1 MIHLESLTKQFSNQK
16 GIFNVSLR
24 VNEGEVLGF
33 LGPNGAGKSTTIRHL
48 MGFIQPD
55 QGSSFINGLN
65 TWKEANKVQKIVG
78 YLPGE
83 ISFLDDMTGMQ
94 FLELMTKMKGIKD
107 ISYRTY
113 LIELLQFD
121 PTVSIRKMSKGMK
134 QKVGIVTAF
143 MNRPNVLILDEPTSG
158 LDPLMQQIFI
168 DLLVEHKKMG
178 TTIFMSSH
186 IFSEVERVCDKIVII
201 KDGRIVKDAPIEEVQ
216 RNKRNTFIV
225 AVSTPEEVQRIVRS
239 HLDATQLGELEV
251 QIAVTDS
258 FHELFQLLSDMN
270 VTNFKSKSERLEDL
284 FMNYYQEGGKSI

>member
-1 MIHLESLTKQFSNQK
+1 MIHLERLTKQFSNQK
-16 GIFNVSLR
+16 GIFDVSLH
-24 VNEGEVLGF
+24 VNQGEVFGF

-65 TWKEANKVQKIVG
+65 TWKEANKVQEIVG

-83 ISFLDDMTGMQ
+83 ISFLDDMSGIQ

-107 ISYRTY
+107 TTYRNQ

-143 MNRPNVLILDEPTSG
+143 MNRPDVLVLDEPTSG

-168 DLLVEHKKMG
+168 DLLIEHKKMG

-186 IFSEVERVCDKIVII
+186 IFSEIERVCDRIAII
-201 KDGRIVKDAPIEEVQ
+201 KDGRIVKNAPIEEVQ
-216 RNKRNTFIV
+216 KNKRHTFSIT
-225 AVSTPEEVQRIVRS
+225 VSTPEEVQHIVRS
-239 HLDATQLGELEV
+239 HLEATQLGELEV
-251 QIAVTDS
+251 QVVVTDS
-258 FHELFQLLSDMN
+258 FQDLFQLLSKMD
-270 VTNFKSKSERLEDL
+270 VISFKSKSERLEDL
-284 FMNYYQEGGKSI
+284 FMNYYQEGGESI

>member
-1 MIHLESLTKQFSNQK
+1 
-16 GIFNVSLR
+16 
-24 VNEGEVLGF
+24 
-33 LGPNGAGKSTTIRHL
+33 
-48 MGFIQPD
+48 
-55 QGSSFINGLN
+55 
-65 TWKEANKVQKIVG
+65 
-78 YLPGE
+78 
-83 ISFLDDMTGMQ
+83 MTGMQ

-121 PTVSIRKMSKGMK
+121 PTISIRKMSKGMK

-178 TTIFMSSH
+178 TTTFMSSH

-225 AVSTPEEVQRIVRS
+225 AVSTPEEVQRIVHS